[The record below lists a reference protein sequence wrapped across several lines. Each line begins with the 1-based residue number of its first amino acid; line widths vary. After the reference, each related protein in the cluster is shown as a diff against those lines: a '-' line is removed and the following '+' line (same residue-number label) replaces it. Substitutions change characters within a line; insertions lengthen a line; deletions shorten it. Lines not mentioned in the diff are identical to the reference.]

1 MQKIFKVQE
10 AYSGDAVKGLARIH
24 PDDMVALNLS
34 EGDLIEIT
42 GKKTTPARIKAG
54 DRETGRDIIQIDGL
68 IRENSGTS
76 LDEMVNV
83 ETNVNHHFAGSAT
96 IQPLGDVKLTD
107 KEKDESYILSMLEG
121 QAVRAGDRVRVNF
134 FGTRVCDF
142 SVNATTPEGTV
153 IINKSTYLNV
163 LKPSEAKHVHKNFI

>member
-10 AYSGDAVKGLARIH
+10 AYSGDAMKGLARIH
-24 PDDMVALNLS
+24 PDDMAALNLS

-42 GKKTTPARIKAG
+42 GKKTTPARVKAG
-54 DRETGRDIIQIDGL
+54 DKENGRGIIQIDGL
-68 IRENSGTS
+68 IRENAGTA
-76 LDEMVNV
+76 LDEMINV
-83 ETNVNHHFAGSAT
+83 ESSIAYHFAGSAT

-107 KEKDESYILSMLEG
+107 KEKDENYILSMLEG
-121 QAVRAGDRVRVNF
+121 VAARTGDRLRINL

-153 IINKSTYLNV
+153 IFNKST
-163 LKPSEAKHVHKNFI
+163 